1 MRLALDEHLQTG
13 VTGLCHLWTIE
24 RPDGEVL
31 GFTDH
36 DCDLAVEGVV
46 HRAGSGLTASAL
58 QQATGLAVDNSEVVG
73 ALSAAAITA
82 EDLDAG
88 RYDGAE
94 VRIWLAAWAQ
104 PSERRELFR
113 GSLGE
118 VSRRGAAFRAEVRGL
133 AEPLGQPGGF
143 AYTRSCS
150 AVLGD
155 VRCKVSLQTPGYF
168 CDIGLQQVSDDRRE
182 FTFEALP
189 GFDPRWFEHGRLN
202 VLSGAAAGLSAMIRS
217 DDLRPGG
224 RRVVL
229 WEGIRAPLMAG
240 DQLRLFAGCDK
251 QVGSCRDKFRNFN
264 NFRGFPH
271 LPEEDWLTSYPRSD
285 RPATGGRRVLP
296 IWANTNGRN

>member
-1 MRLALDEHLQTG
+1 MTLALHDHLQTG
-13 VTGLCHLWTIE
+13 VTGLCHLWTVA
-24 RPDGEVL
+24 RPDGVVL

-36 DCDLAVEGVV
+36 DCDLAVEGVI

-58 QQATGLAVDNSEVVG
+58 QQATGLAVDNSEAVG

-94 VRIWLAAWAQ
+94 VRIWLAIWAQ

-118 VSRRGAAFRAEVRGL
+118 VSRRGAAFRAELRGL

-155 VRCKVSLQTPGYF
+155 VRCKFSLQTPGYF
-168 CDIGLQQVSDDRRE
+168 CDIGVQQAPNETGSKEAIV
-182 FTFEALP
+182 EALV
-189 GFDPRWFEHGRLN
+189 RCHHLGRFRL
-202 VLSGAAAGLSAMIRS
+202 LGLHAEGAAAG
-217 DDLRPGG
+217 G
-224 RRVVL
+224 RGPEKHLEDQDVDVFEGDERVAL
-229 WEGIRAPLMAG
+229 
-240 DQLRLFAGCDK
+240 
-251 QVGSCRDKFRNFN
+251 
-264 NFRGFPH
+264 
-271 LPEEDWLTSYPRSD
+271 
-285 RPATGGRRVLP
+285 
-296 IWANTNGRN
+296 